1 MNRNIQILKRRSYAF
16 LRKSVHDSEIRDLH
30 LKVVSAFKKIIS
42 NTDIKNA
49 ENISDIAFIKAISFN
64 TNIDRAARY
73 ILLLTET
80 IRKVPLISEAL
91 AAKLACYIV
100 KINVKILRKSYLSKR
115 LEGDLP
121 MEGAQRFREIP
132 KRKVDIIFVASMSS
146 YLGMILKVAPKL
158 SKILPKPLQTK
169 M

>member
-1 MNRNIQILKRRSYAF
+1 MKRNIQILKIRSYTA
-16 LRKSVHDSEIRDLH
+16 LRKSVHDSKVRDLH
-30 LKVVSAFKKIIS
+30 LKVVRTIKTTIS
-42 NTDIKNA
+42 KTDIKNA
-49 ENISDIAFIKAISFN
+49 EIISDIAFIKTISFN

-80 IRKVPLISEAL
+80 IRKVPLVSESL
-91 AAKLACYIV
+91 AAKLAFYIV
-100 KINVKILRKSYLSKR
+100 KSNVKILRKSYLSKR

-121 MEGAQRFREIP
+121 LIGAQRFREIP

-158 SKILPKPLQTK
+158 SKTLYNICFS
-169 M
+169 